1 MFDRIKEDLS
11 AVLRRDPAAKSAL
24 EVLLCYPGF
33 QALLMH
39 RLSHCLAECGMVL
52 FARLIANVSRFLT
65 GIEIHPAAVI
75 GRRVVIDH
83 GAGIVIGETAVVGDD
98 VLLYQGVTLGGTG
111 KERGKRHPTIGSNVV
126 LGARAKVL
134 GAITIGSHVKI
145 GAGAVVIRSVPS
157 YATVV
162 GIPGRIVMRHTADG
176 GQSPDRISIPNP
188 ESRTTAEEIAVRL
201 SRIDTELYLL
211 CGLLGERSPAREVPD
226 FAPWRG
232 AYVHGSK
239 SVEHSAAWDEEPNI
253 AHTVV
258 QIGSGAST

>member
-1 MFDRIKEDLS
+1 MFDRIKEDLN
-11 AVLRRDPAAKSAL
+11 AVFRSDPAAKSAL
-24 EVLLCYPGF
+24 EVLICYPGF
-33 QALLMH
+33 QALLIH
-39 RLSHCLAECGMVL
+39 RLSHCLAECGMLL

-126 LGARAKVL
+126 LGAGAKVL
-134 GAITIGSHVKI
+134 GGITIGSYVKI
-145 GAGAVVIRSVPS
+145 GAGAVVIRPVPS

-162 GIPGRIVMRHTADG
+162 GIPGRIVMRRTVEG
-176 GQSPDRISIPNP
+176 VPSPDRVSIPNP
-188 ESRTTAEEIAVRL
+188 ESRATAEEIAIRL

-211 CGLLGERSPAREVPD
+211 RGLLGDRSRAREAPV
-226 FAPWRG
+226 FALWRG
-232 AYVHGSK
+232 AHVRGAK
-239 SVEHSAAWDEEPNI
+239 SFEQSAARHGEPNI
-253 AHTVV
+253 T
-258 QIGSGAST
+258 QP